1 MLALI
6 DQSKGIEI
14 NVHDIVTENID
25 LFKSVA
31 GQKRIALVNDVAA
44 DLMLKVDLN
53 SMNTIIR
60 NLLDNALK
68 YTANGG
74 AIKIIASKKGDLVDL
89 SIVDNGVG
97 MNQSEIDEML
107 NDQLTKSTDGTE
119 NEKRSGLGMKI
130 IKSMLDRNNG
140 RLLVNSIKG
149 EGSTITISLPV
160 GS

>member
-1 MLALI
+1 M
-6 DQSKGIEI
+6 
-14 NVHDIVTENID
+14 
-25 LFKSVA
+25 
-31 GQKRIALVNDVAA
+31 
-44 DLMLKVDLN
+44 
-53 SMNTIIR
+53 
-60 NLLDNALK
+60 
-68 YTANGG
+68 
-74 AIKIIASKKGDLVDL
+74 VDL

>member
-74 AIKIIASKKGDLVDL
+74 AIKIIAS
-89 SIVDNGVG
+89 
-97 MNQSEIDEML
+97 
-107 NDQLTKSTDGTE
+107 
-119 NEKRSGLGMKI
+119 
-130 IKSMLDRNNG
+130 
-140 RLLVNSIKG
+140 
-149 EGSTITISLPV
+149 
-160 GS
+160 

>member
-119 NEKRSGLGMKI
+119 NEKGSGLGMKI